1 MFVFLCK
8 ADKNW
13 HLFWDSLCT
22 RSVQLQFILQ
32 VADSSLKIW
41 LDGGV
46 NFLFFRIWLTPCSL
60 LALWVARKLSKWT
73 CADSDILCRAPVFF
87 LSPEKIRFRHLQS
100 ANISNPQ
107 TKICSLIAR
116 KTYTGKVNLT
126 KRPNLAGGAP
136 LKLMKRCN
144 FPPETNLQRVSF
156 LENVFQFHQSKP
168 EREICADKKEFLF
181 KLCIYL
187 GLFGSSNSY
196 TTFPFMSGS
205 AVAHLHQRN
214 VDS

>member
-1 MFVFLCK
+1 M
-8 ADKNW
+8 
-13 HLFWDSLCT
+13 S
-22 RSVQLQFILQ
+22 
-32 VADSSLKIW
+32 
-41 LDGGV
+41 
-46 NFLFFRIWLTPCSL
+46 FLFFMIWLTPCAL
-60 LALWVARKLSKWT
+60 LAQWVARKLSKWT

-100 ANISNPQ
+100 SANISNPQ

-116 KTYTGKVNLT
+116 KTYTRKVNIT
-126 KRPNLAGGAP
+126 ARPDISGWPFRTPWKSAIFL
-136 LKLMKRCN
+136 LKPT
-144 FPPETNLQRVSF
+144 F
-156 LENVFQFHQSKP
+156 
-168 EREICADKKEFLF
+168 KEFRSWRMSFNSISVNLKEKYALRNF
-181 KLCIYL
+181 FYKLCIYL